1 METERKI
8 LKVENAE
15 QSLAFLLMAKN
26 VKFAYSY
33 GVFYIFD
40 THNPELF
47 LSFCK
52 KSEVRQS
59 EIDKM
64 VVTETTAD
72 EYSRPCF
79 GGV

>member
-33 GVFYIFD
+33 GAFYIFD

-64 VVTETTAD
+64 VVTEITEEESD
-72 EYSRPCF
+72 F
-79 GGV
+79 

>member
-15 QSLAFLLMAKN
+15 QSLAFLLMARN

-33 GVFYIFD
+33 GAFYIFD

-72 EYSRPCF
+72 EF
-79 GGV
+79 

>member
-59 EIDKM
+59 QIDKM

-72 EYSRPCF
+72 EF
-79 GGV
+79 

>member
-72 EYSRPCF
+72 EF
-79 GGV
+79 

>member
-1 METERKI
+1 MTTERKI

-15 QSLAFLLMAKN
+15 HSLAFLLMAKN
-26 VKFAYSY
+26 VKFAFSY

-72 EYSRPCF
+72 EF
-79 GGV
+79 

>member
-33 GVFYIFD
+33 GAFYIFD
-40 THNPELF
+40 THNPELV

-72 EYSRPCF
+72 EF
-79 GGV
+79 

>member
-1 METERKI
+1 MITENKI
-8 LKVENAE
+8 LKVEKAE

-52 KSEVRQS
+52 KFEVRQS

-64 VVTETTAD
+64 VITETPRED
-72 EYSRPCF
+72 F
-79 GGV
+79 

>member
-15 QSLAFLLMAKN
+15 QSLAFLLMARN

-72 EYSRPCF
+72 EF
-79 GGV
+79 

>member
-15 QSLAFLLMAKN
+15 QSLALLLMAKN

-72 EYSRPCF
+72 EF
-79 GGV
+79 

>member
-40 THNPELF
+40 THNLELF

-72 EYSRPCF
+72 EF
-79 GGV
+79 

>member
-64 VVTETTAD
+64 VVTQTTAD
-72 EYSRPCF
+72 EF
-79 GGV
+79 

>member
-1 METERKI
+1 METKRKI

-72 EYSRPCF
+72 EF
-79 GGV
+79 

>member
-40 THNPELF
+40 KTAKYRYYEVFPSQIAASVGISKDEL
-47 LSFCK
+47 LN
-52 KSEVRQS
+52 
-59 EIDKM
+59 M
-64 VVTETTAD
+64 TAD
-72 EYSRPCF
+72 EFAARF
-79 GGV
+79 

>member
-33 GVFYIFD
+33 GAFYIFD

-47 LSFCK
+47 LSDCK
-52 KSEVRQS
+52 GTNNPRQDLIR
-59 EIDKM
+59 ERKICRFD
-64 VVTETTAD
+64 
-72 EYSRPCF
+72 
-79 GGV
+79 

>member
-33 GVFYIFD
+33 GAFYIFD

-72 EYSRPCF
+72 EF
-79 GGV
+79 

>member
-1 METERKI
+1 
-8 LKVENAE
+8 
-15 QSLAFLLMAKN
+15 MAKN

-33 GVFYIFD
+33 GAFYIFD

-72 EYSRPCF
+72 EF
-79 GGV
+79 

>member
-8 LKVENAE
+8 LKVKNAE

-72 EYSRPCF
+72 EF
-79 GGV
+79 